1 VCHALTV
8 AVLASIGL
16 TTGLGWPF
24 WAGLAVIVA
33 MLVYEHSLVSPQDL
47 SKLDVAFF
55 NMNGYIS
62 ITVLA
67 ATLLALWVR

>member
-1 VCHALTV
+1 M
-8 AVLASIGL
+8 S
-16 TTGLGWPF
+16 LGWPF
-24 WAGLAVIVA
+24 WVGLAVIVA

-47 SKLDVAFF
+47 SRLDVAFF